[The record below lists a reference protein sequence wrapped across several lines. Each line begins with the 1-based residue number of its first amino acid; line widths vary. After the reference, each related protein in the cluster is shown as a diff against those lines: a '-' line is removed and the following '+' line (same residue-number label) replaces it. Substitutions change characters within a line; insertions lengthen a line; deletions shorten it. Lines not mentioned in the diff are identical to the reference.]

1 MIDVIRSEMCDE
13 TKIDI
18 IPITIYL
25 LVLLFTPQEREKK
38 GKKKERK
45 SSMDDNFLVQH
56 AMVCNVTFSH
66 K

>member
-1 MIDVIRSEMCDE
+1 MIGAIESEMCDE
-13 TKIDI
+13 TEIDI
-18 IPITIYL
+18 IPIKIYQ

-38 GKKKERK
+38 GKKRK